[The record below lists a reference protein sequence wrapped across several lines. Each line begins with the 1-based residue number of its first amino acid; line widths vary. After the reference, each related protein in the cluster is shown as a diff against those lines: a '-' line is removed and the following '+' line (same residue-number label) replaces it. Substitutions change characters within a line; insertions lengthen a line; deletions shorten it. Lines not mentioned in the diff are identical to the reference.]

1 MSTLFEANGARMCI
15 EPIVALPYPEIAT
28 STSSR
33 QAGGDDANGKSGVEP
48 NANDGPS
55 LDEIEQLVA
64 VARLEGREEAEKRIT
79 AEFQAKLKE
88 HAAQIERALA
98 EFALERKKYFSELEI
113 EVVRLTLAIA
123 AKILH
128 REAQVDPSL
137 VAALVRI
144 SIERMDENSAVKLRV
159 SPSQTASWRRWM
171 GDGVKE
177 QRVSIIED
185 ASVSKGGCI
194 LETSLGSAD
203 FSLESQLKEVERGF
217 FDLLALRP

>member
-1 MSTLFEANGARMCI
+1 MSTSFEANGARMCI
-15 EPIVALPYPEIAT
+15 EPIVALTYPEIAT
-28 STSSR
+28 STLSR
-33 QAGGDDANGKSGVEP
+33 RANDDDAQSESGVDP
-48 NANDGPS
+48 NAKAGPS
-55 LDEIEQLVA
+55 PEEIEKLVA
-64 VARLEGREEAEKRIT
+64 VARAEGREEAEKRIT
-79 AEFQAKLKE
+79 AEFQAKLQE
-88 HAAQIERALA
+88 HAAQIERALT
-98 EFALERKKYFSELEI
+98 EFALERKKYFCELET
-113 EVVRLTLAIA
+113 EVVRLALAIA

-144 SIERMDENSAVKLRV
+144 SIERMDENSAVRLRV